1 MNTQIEQIKA
11 SVGSIIVG
19 QHNMVELIL
28 AALLAD
34 GHVLLEG
41 VPGVAKT
48 LAARLMARMVDCSFS
63 RIQFTPDLMPADI
76 IGTSIFDP
84 KTLDFR
90 YRRGPVF
97 SNIVLTDEINRAP
110 AKTQAALF
118 EVMEERNVTV
128 DGTAYPVPLPFMVM
142 ATMNPIEQEGTYR
155 LPEAQLDRFMFKI
168 VVDYPTL
175 AEEEEILRRH
185 HGGKGASAI
194 DEVASVISATDLIAY
209 RSHVRSVTVED
220 SLVHYIA
227 SIVHATRD
235 HRSLSLGASPR
246 ASIGILNA
254 SKAIAAMDGRDF
266 VTPDDVQFTAPPV
279 LRHRIQLTP
288 ETEME
293 GITED
298 RVVAD
303 IIRSIDV
310 PR

>member
-11 SVGSIIVG
+11 SVGNIIVG
-19 QHNMVELIL
+19 QHTMVELIL

-48 LAARLMARMVDCSFS
+48 LAARLMARMVDCTFS

-118 EVMEERNVTV
+118 EVMEERHVTV
-128 DGTAYPVPLPFMVM
+128 DGTTHSVPAPFMVM

-168 VVDYPTL
+168 IVDYPTL

-185 HGGKGASAI
+185 QGGKGAAAV
-194 DEVASVISATDLIAY
+194 DDVQPVISAADLATY
-209 RSHVRSVTVED
+209 RAHVRSVTVED
-220 SLVHYIA
+220 SLMRYIA

-235 HRSLSLGASPR
+235 HRALSLGASPR
-246 ASIGILNA
+246 ASLGILNA
-254 SKAIAAMDGRDF
+254 SKAVAAMSGRDF
-266 VTPDDVQFTAPPV
+266 VTPDDVQFTATPV

-293 GITED
+293 GLHED
-298 RVVAD
+298 RIISE
-303 IIRSIDV
+303 IIRTIDV